1 MYSFS
6 VTYTNE
12 PTDPEIVKMGIWVE
26 SDTTDT
32 TSQGYANS
40 TQVLNAYRN
49 WLTSQPGYV
58 TADYT
63 TIEPHQVTMVR
74 VYETEQDRIT
84 ASENFKSNVAMA
96 AAYGDLLNR
105 YRAYYN
111 ITQTPA
117 PGEPPLYLL

>member
-1 MYSFS
+1 MYSLT

-12 PTDPEIVKMGIWVE
+12 PTDPEIVKIGIWVE

-32 TSQGYANS
+32 TSYGFANS
-40 TQVLNAYRN
+40 NVILNSYRN
-49 WLTSQPGYV
+49 WLVSQPGYV

-63 TIEPHQVTMVR
+63 SIESHQVTMVR
-74 VYETEQDRIT
+74 VYETEQDRIN
-84 ASENFKSNVAMA
+84 AGENFRSNVALA

-105 YRAYYN
+105 YRAHYN

-117 PGEPPLYLL
+117 PGTPPLYLI